1 MENTYTVTVFNT
13 ITSEYEEVSV
23 SKAVYNEY
31 RRGEWRVQ
39 KNDEKHGDN
48 ETPFSSLIGGENAA
62 YENFHEFIDESQNPL
77 LLVLEKEEAPELH
90 KAICQLSEEDRL
102 LVESIFFKGMSER
115 EYAEK
120 CGVFRNAVHKRK
132 RRILGLLKNIL
143 EK

>member
-13 ITSEYEEVSV
+13 VTSEYEEVSV

-31 RRGEWRVQ
+31 RRGEWRIQ

-62 YENFHEFIDESQNPL
+62 YENFHEFVDESQNPL
-77 LLVLEKEEAPELH
+77 LLVLEKEEAPDLH

-120 CGVFRNAVHKRK
+120 CGVSQPTIHWKKV
-132 RRILGLLKNIL
+132 RILKYLKKILL
-143 EK
+143 